1 MNGREDC
8 QCVVFLMVLK
18 NRFEYPL
25 LLIALNSVFIA

>member
-1 MNGREDC
+1 MGERAAN
-8 QCVVFLMVLK
+8 VLFLMVLK